1 MKWIRRIHGWW
12 SMLRARAE
20 GVRAGVLTIE
30 VLGSWCRRGG
40 GGEDEVG
47 VHLCGG
53 LVELGRE
60 ICECIVRA
68 ILKARAETWERE
80 LMKTGENRLLREQQ

>member
-1 MKWIRRIHGWW
+1 
-12 SMLRARAE
+12 MLRARAE
-20 GVRAGVLTIE
+20 GVRAGFLKIG

-40 GGEDEVG
+40 GEEDEVG

-60 ICECIVRA
+60 VCECIVRA
-68 ILKARAETWERE
+68 MLKARAETWEYE
-80 LMKTGENRLLREQQ
+80 LK